1 MKVILILMLLCGVCY
16 AEDTLTRCPD
26 GSYVNVSDGGQAV
39 RAPNGEWVATGPSGY
54 VDRAPDGS
62 YSGDSE

>member
-1 MKVILILMLLCGVCY
+1 MRLIMLLMLISGVCY

-26 GSYVNVSDGGQAV
+26 GSYVNVADGGQAV

-54 VDRAPDGS
+54 VDRALDGT
-62 YSGDSE
+62 YVGDSE